1 MSPNTLLTVRK
12 LRERLPGAENSRPI
26 TAQRI
31 KIRSNRAVDLE
42 GGHIGQLLP

>member
-12 LRERLPGAENSRPI
+12 LRERLLGTENSRPI